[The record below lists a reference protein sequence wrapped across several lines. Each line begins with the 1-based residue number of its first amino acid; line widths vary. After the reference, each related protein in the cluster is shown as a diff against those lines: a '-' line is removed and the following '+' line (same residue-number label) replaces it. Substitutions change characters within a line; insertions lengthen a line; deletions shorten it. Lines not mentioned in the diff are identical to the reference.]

1 MEILQFIALKCWS
14 NGRQISEEMAGE
26 NRTYNSAYY
35 NNNYQSKILVKFEDP
50 THLSTNSKNLEK
62 QKAFP
67 RAKTQASVPSTLSTF
82 YLSSVYIPL

>member
-1 MEILQFIALKCWS
+1 
-14 NGRQISEEMAGE
+14 MAGE
-26 NRTYNSAYY
+26 NRTSNSAYY
-35 NNNYQSKILVKFEDP
+35 NNNKTWRSKNIGQILKTEPPILLKILVKFEDP